1 MSELANLSSS
11 TVLLLLVYLRHCYI
25 QNRTAKIGNLSTNQS
40 FPIASMTNT
49 QISLNPQTPKSNS
62 LSLKYILKNIV
73 EWIIVSGVASQKLRI
88 NLYAALLNYMHIIK
102 GSDKKREMEFDDKF
116 LSRLD
121 KSTVRVSNL
130 GESEIIDQSE
140 IAVEVFSSFG
150 DKLIDI
156 LCHDCT
162 GGMEICKMLAFSC
175 VDMLLDIDSMTDFIQ
190 FISKRGY
197 LSHLIDSLIKSDVQL
212 CRILENTPEN
222 FKALYVYE
230 SKMAMLSR
238 IASSYIGA
246 ELLLEQKV
254 LGVLS
259 GMKVYDLHP
268 DFQVNTLGNN
278 QYNNTTFIPPVAVRY
293 RQILFPALNLCDV
306 ILSTLGPENHSA
318 ITQVVHFLLSHG
330 DMIEIIL
337 RAGTPF
343 MDLGLLGELSSI
355 TGIIARSANQEITG
369 LIDPKTNLDL
379 GAHLYRLQ
387 KLMLTLLPR
396 FLITEGTLK
405 DMFKPENIT

>member
-25 QNRTAKIGNLSTNQS
+25 QNRSTKNQNQTNQS
-40 FPIASMTNT
+40 FPIASMQNT

-102 GSDKKREMEFDDKF
+102 GSDKKREIDFDEKY

-121 KSTVRVSNL
+121 KSTVRVRDS
-130 GESEIIDQSE
+130 GELEIIDQSE

-162 GGMEICKMLAFSC
+162 GGLEICKMLAFSC
-175 VDMLLDIDSMTDFIQ
+175 VDMLLDIDSMTNFIQ

-212 CRILENTPEN
+212 CRILENSPDN

-238 IASSYIGA
+238 IASSYCGA

-268 DFQVNTLGNN
+268 DFQVNTLGNH
-278 QYNNTTFIPPVAVRY
+278 QYNQTTFIPPVAVRY

-396 FLITEGTLK
+396 FLISETILK